1 MELGSMQGDTLEIGQ
16 NITFFI
22 FFIFLLATS
31 YTQSYVADGSIY
43 IHNMKLACCSMC
55 MT

>member
-16 NITFFI
+16 NIKLSF
-22 FFIFLLATS
+22 FLLATS
-31 YTQSYVADGSIY
+31 YTQSYVADGSIC